1 MSSPFTLSNVNQT
14 ALVPQSILGYDN
26 TSQYISINASS
37 GIVLYDTSLNITT
50 TIAWN
55 GIESDKTNGID
66 ILSPLNMNNKDINNV
81 DTISSQNSSNLSLQS
96 TDNVY
101 INTTGFQVNASDF
114 VDIKANNDFMT
125 LTAGDD
131 ITLQSTEK
139 GIVITAGIG
148 DGIAGDNDIKL
159 TTIDGTPSG
168 GSVGNIIL
176 DSAGEINLD
185 SSGNITLDSSG
196 NINLTASTGN
206 GKIYANSDIRMVDAA
221 EPTWI
226 TTLEAGSLSFDI
238 SGNSVKKYVVID
250 ADGGAN
256 IQVSI
261 NDNGIESYSSLMPN
275 KLTLGYQANSFTIN
289 HDTSNNLI
297 LDSSGNMILQAD
309 NEITLNSRDGDIQL
323 TPIKYDGFNYVGVVY
338 VNKTTPLDGNGEI
351 KLNTVTA
358 QGLDALTLKAGDN
371 IQLTCGENFFVQT
384 NSTTGIVSFATGD
397 LANTGVVKWNGYPMG
412 ITFFNKWEG
421 GAFTYLSA
429 GNWEMVRAN
438 KITFPSQFF
447 YGTWAVSFSIN
458 CWEEGSH
465 PSDQSLAMYFDILDG
480 VGNIINGF
488 NYRKDTPYAQH
499 FNRSDY
505 PRNPLSITY
514 TDYFDF
520 TSATDNNIQLQ
531 INWYG
536 SSIQNQ
542 NFNVSTTFTLM
553 NTIT

>member
-37 GIVLYDTSLNITT
+37 GIILYNTSLNITT

-55 GIESDKTNGID
+55 GIESDKTDGID

-101 INTTGFQVNASDF
+101 INTTGFQVNASDW
-114 VDIKANNDFMT
+114 IELTASNDYMT
-125 LTAGDD
+125 LQADDD
-131 ITLQSTEK
+131 ITLTSLAK
-139 GIVITAGIG
+139 GIILNGGSG
-148 DGIAGDNDIKL
+148 DGGNNDITLK
-159 TTIDGTPSG
+159 TIDGTPSG
-168 GSVGNIIL
+168 GSIGNIV
-176 DSAGEINLD
+176 LD
-185 SSGNITLDSSG
+185 SSGNITLYSSGNNITLDSSG

-371 IQLTCGENFFVQT
+371 IQLTCGENFTVDT
-384 NSTTGIVSFATGD
+384 NSSTGIVSFTTAN
-397 LANTGVVKWNGYPMG
+397 LANLGVVRWNNYPMS

-421 GAFTYLSA
+421 GTFTYLST
-429 GNWEMVRAN
+429 GWEMVASN
-438 KITFPSQFF
+438 PLSFPDKFF

-458 CWEEGSH
+458 CWDEGSR
-465 PSDQSLAMYFDILDG
+465 PRDQSLAMYFDILDG

-505 PRNPLSITY
+505 TRNPLSITY

-520 TSATDNNIQLQ
+520 TSAIDNNIQLQ

-536 SSIQNQ
+536 SSNQDQ

-553 NTIT
+553 HTIT